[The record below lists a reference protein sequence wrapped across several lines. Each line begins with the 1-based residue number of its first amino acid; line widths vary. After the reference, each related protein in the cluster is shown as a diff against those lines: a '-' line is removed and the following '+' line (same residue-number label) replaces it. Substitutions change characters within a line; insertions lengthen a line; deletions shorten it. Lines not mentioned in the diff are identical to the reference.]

1 MYRDGLICI
10 SDMQVNCVM
19 QLRVLTYTGDFVS
32 VFLFVDIGPH
42 IDGVITE
49 FAPLFLSCAHL
60 HNLTLRP

>member
-10 SDMQVNCVM
+10 SDMHVNRAMQV
-19 QLRVLTYTGDFVS
+19 RVPTYTGDLVS
-32 VFLFVDIGPH
+32 VFLFVD

-49 FAPLFLSCAHL
+49 FAPLFLSCLHL